1 LLCFRIGAEKGIW
14 VIEGVQALPDC
25 LALDLCLLFLPTD
38 RGVPEVG
45 HGYPVAIKAS
55 DEVGKLLLE
64 LFQIGAVYNM
74 SSDLNPLVLVI

>member
-1 LLCFRIGAEKGIW
+1 VGDKECIR
-14 VIEGVQALPDC
+14 VIEGVQALPDR

-38 RGVPEVG
+38 RGIPEVG

-64 LFQIGAVYNM
+64 LFQIGAVNNM